1 MITFLTVAS
10 VVLFSLLFPVAVLI
24 GRHNVKKYRQGL
36 LDDLEKTYEH
46 AVTGSAEGTGTAGKG
61 SRGTGSGDSSLRL
74 ISSFEMAR
82 YKYDLAR
89 PGEETRPPWLYDI
102 AIYLMPCLIYIL
114 LCSLGFYQATFAA
127 KFLASQTENWAAER
141 NFLMLGL
148 RDWQNGAVEAQEY
161 QITTAIVITVAF
173 LGAYLWSIIYLL
185 RRIANYDL
193 SPLSFLRISAQILMA
208 CLTVVMVRH
217 VVFANGANT
226 AESITGTIF
235 IGAAFLMGFYPTLGL
250 NYLIDKFPMLQLK
263 RSDPASK
270 DLSRSLPLDMID
282 GMDTFIK
289 FRLSEMEI
297 EDVQNLAT
305 ANPILLFV
313 ESPYSLLQVADWVAQ
328 AQLITA
334 VGPAK
339 ARKLREI
346 NIRTVFDLEQA
357 VQQSSLCEIVGDILF
372 DASAKAAKDQESVKA
387 IVNSMTRSLHVQ
399 RLRQVWNAILVVVT
413 PKDEGRP
420 PRTAWPLITLVPA
433 AAPDMQGPD
442 RHTGVAEIATIVVSD
457 VRERQGDRNET
468 APSRSIAGEPS
479 AKAS

>member
-1 MITFLTVAS
+1 MVYYLSVACL
-10 VVLFSLLFPVAVLI
+10 VLFSLLFPVAVLI

-46 AVTGSAEGTGTAGKG
+46 AVSGNAAPATPRTSAE
-61 SRGTGSGDSSLRL
+61 SSLRL

-102 AIYLMPCLIYIL
+102 AIYIMPCLIYIL
-114 LCSLGFYQATFAA
+114 LCSLGFYQSTFAA
-127 KFLASQTENWAAER
+127 NLLSTAADNWAADR
-141 NFLMLGL
+141 NFLMLGF
-148 RDWQNGAVEAQEY
+148 RAWDDGSKEAQDY
-161 QITTAIVITVAF
+161 QIQTAVVVSVSF
-173 LGAYLWSIIYLL
+173 LGAYLWSVIYLL

-193 SPLSFLRISAQILMA
+193 SPLSFLRVSAQILMA
-208 CLTVVMVRH
+208 CLSVIIVRH
-217 VVFANGANT
+217 VVFANGADT
-226 AESITGTIF
+226 SVQGLTGTVF
-235 IGAAFLMGFYPTLGL
+235 IGVAFLMGFYPTLGL
-250 NYLIDKFPMLQLK
+250 NYLIDRFPMLQLK
-263 RSDPASK
+263 RSDPAAK
-270 DLSRSLPLDMID
+270 ELSRSLPLDMID

-297 EDVQNLAT
+297 EDIQNLAT

-334 VGPAK
+334 VGPAR
-339 ARKLREI
+339 ARKLRDI

-357 VQQSSLCEIVGDILF
+357 VQQAVLCEAAGDILF
-372 DASAKAAKDQESVKA
+372 DASPKAAKDQAAVKVL
-387 IVNSMTRSLHVQ
+387 VNSMTRSLHVQ

-420 PRTAWPLITLVPA
+420 PKTSWPLITLVA
-433 AAPDMQGPD
+433 AADPSLQEPGKRTGP
-442 RHTGVAEIATIVVSD
+442 AEVATIVVSD
-457 VRERQGDRNET
+457 TRARPSDSVEA
-468 APSRSIAGEPS
+468 APNRLLAEATSS
-479 AKAS
+479 KAS